1 MKRKALKKK
10 PSTFTYPKTDDLS
23 TYDSHVGVSTFDSCA
38 MMDDGNWDDRT
49 TQSLRRETRRAQS
62 LLEVLKVLEGVETL
76 LERNGLN

>member
-38 MMDDGNWDDRT
+38 MMDDGKLGRPNDSKFT
-49 TQSLRRETRRAQS
+49 S
-62 LLEVLKVLEGVETL
+62 
-76 LERNGLN
+76 